1 MRYIRAKNSQ
11 HAVSLMAGAVNPE
24 LFAGGTDV
32 LVKMKLGGT
41 PPDLL
46 IDLKHIAGMREIR
59 PEAGGI
65 RVGAAVT
72 GAEMGESAVLQALWP
87 GVVEAVELIGS
98 TQVQGR
104 ATMVGNLCNGSPAA
118 DSVPALLA
126 AAATV
131 RILGAKGERDLPVA
145 DVLEGPG
152 KTTLNKSDIVTSI
165 FLPARPERAGDAYLR
180 FIPRTEMDIAVA
192 GAAISLSLDEA
203 GVVLAANVALGAVA
217 PTAVLVPQAAKAL
230 IGSRLEA
237 AALDACARACRD
249 ACAPIDDRRG
259 TVEFRTK
266 LAGVLATRA
275 AKTAYIRA
283 GGSL

>member
-11 HAVSLMAGAVNPE
+11 HAVSLMAGAINPV
-24 LFAGGTDV
+24 LLAGGTDV
-32 LVKMKLGGT
+32 LVKMKLGGMT
-41 PPDLL
+41 PDLL
-46 IDLKHIAGMREIR
+46 IDLKPIAGMREIR

-72 GAEMGESAVLQALWP
+72 GAEMGEYAALQALWP

-131 RILGAKGERDLPVA
+131 RIVGAKGERDLPVA

-165 FLPARPERAGDAYLR
+165 FLPARSERAGDAYLR

-192 GAAISLSLDEA
+192 GAAVSLSLDEA
-203 GVVLAANVALGAVA
+203 GAVLAAKVALGAVA

-275 AKTAYIRA
+275 AKIAYTRA